1 MRGPRA
7 RICKVGRS
15 GVLNASRKESV
26 NSPKE
31 VFVGIDVSKARL
43 DIHVLPSND
52 AWSAENRDGVMAA
65 LVCRLAALRP
75 SVIVM
80 EATGGLERRVLAALL
95 VAKLPAVAV
104 NPRQIRDFAKST
116 GQLAKTDALDA
127 GILALFA
134 ERIRPEVR
142 PAPDEETRELEAL
155 LVRRRQ
161 IVDMITAE
169 KNRLVSAP
177 PSQRVVRGIR
187 KTIKCLESQLDDFDG
202 DIDSAIRNSP
212 SWRKKDELLRSA
224 PGVGKVTSRTLLAH
238 VPELGKLNRQQLAA
252 LIGVAPLN
260 CDSGQFRGRRRTWG
274 GRGQVRAVLYMAVL
288 SAIRRNP
295 VIKPFYDRLIRAGK
309 LPKVAMTACMRK
321 LLTILNAM
329 MRSNSRW
336 SPAVST

>member
-7 RICKVGRS
+7 RIRKVGRS
-15 GVLNASRKESV
+15 RVSNPSRKEPV
-26 NSPKE
+26 NPSKE
-31 VFVGIDVSKARL
+31 LFVGIDVSKAQL
-43 DIHVLPSND
+43 DIHVLPD
-52 AWSAENRDGVMAA
+52 GEAWSTANKDSEMAA
-65 LVCRLAALRP
+65 LVRRLAALRP
-75 SVIVM
+75 SLIVM

-116 GQLAKTDALDA
+116 GQMAKTDALDA

-134 ERIRPEVR
+134 ERIRPQVR
-142 PAPDEETRELEAL
+142 PAPDEQTRELEAL

-169 KNRLVSAP
+169 KNRLASAP

-212 SWRKKDELLRSA
+212 AWRKKDELLRST
-224 PGVGKVTSRTLLAH
+224 PGVGKVTARTLLAH
-238 VPELGKLNRQQLAA
+238 VPELGTLERRQLAA

-274 GRGQVRAVLYMAVL
+274 GRGQVRAVLYMAAL
-288 SAIRRNP
+288 SAARRNP

-309 LPKVAMTACMRK
+309 LPKVAITACMRK

-329 MRSNSRW
+329 VRSNSCW
-336 SPAVST
+336 SPTVSP